1 MSQIWHSSGL
11 FPSPLSL
18 LWCPVPFHFSALSG
32 SEWQEELLQPDSY
45 YVVWALAPTRL
56 PRDHPVAPSQCL
68 ACGEETSRRWWLLRE
83 KKRGGEG
90 KREGGRS
97 LGAVYRDVVPP
108 IVLSVWL
115 SLMVRLFA
123 SPMPLMSLH
132 QSCSQTFDPQF
143 KAALVKICMLIAR
156 LPNSCLKSQIMLH
169 QGRTSHPSNW
179 DPVDSLCRD
188 EMLVSSV
195 GNPLIFM
202 GSDELKRKSITFS
215 KGCSSWMKVWLNSGR
230 GPLPLT

>member
-1 MSQIWHSSGL
+1 MTLFRAFPISTLTALMPCSFPFLRSEWLWVTGGTATARQLLCGVSSGSHPTPPWSSRGTEPMSRVRWGNL
-11 FPSPLSL
+11 TT
-18 LWCPVPFHFSALSG
+18 VMTV
-32 SEWQEELLQPDSY
+32 EREE
-45 YVVWALAPTRL
+45 
-56 PRDHPVAPSQCL
+56 
-68 ACGEETSRRWWLLRE
+68 G
-83 KKRGGEG
+83 GGEG

-195 GNPLIFM
+195 GNPLIFT

-230 GPLPLT
+230 GALPLT

>member
-1 MSQIWHSSGL
+1 MWHSSGL

-68 ACGEETSRRWWLLRE
+68 ACGEETSRRWWLLKE
-83 KKRGGEG
+83 KEGGGEG

-132 QSCSQTFDPQF
+132 QSWSQIFDPQF
-143 KAALVKICMLIAR
+143 NAALDKICMLIAR
-156 LPNSCLKSQIMLH
+156 LPNSCLKIANNVAP
-169 QGRTSHPSNW
+169 GKN
-179 DPVDSLCRD
+179 
-188 EMLVSSV
+188 VS
-195 GNPLIFM
+195 PL
-202 GSDELKRKSITFS
+202 
-215 KGCSSWMKVWLNSGR
+215 
-230 GPLPLT
+230 